1 MTPVEKDETRRDES
15 EKGYSMWLVISLILG
30 IIVGFVVPSD
40 HEDSTNIHLPNHCK
54 ANKIEHVSGR
64 LSLCLGWISFVCW
77 GISFYPQL
85 YLNYKL
91 KHTNGLSSFYQ
102 LMNIAGY
109 AAYSLYNGFFYFSTS
124 VQTSFCLDNN
134 GSMNVVRLSD
144 VFFSFHA
151 FIITW
156 ITVFQIYYYNNDV
169 QTGALAILIFASI
182 SVLTF
187 IFGGTNINYL
197 YGLGTFKVIV
207 TLIKYMPQ
215 VYLNYSR
222 SSTSGWTIHNVLLDF
237 TGGIT
242 STIQLFIDAKNFQEV
257 VADFPKLC
265 LGSISMFFDVIFL
278 IQHYV
283 LYNDDGVDD
292 DDNINRLLVDVDTE
306 DLKNSNE
313 SLKENEHTKLLV
325 NDNNVDAVRS
335 YH

>member
-124 VQTSFCLDNN
+124 VQT
-134 GSMNVVRLSD
+134 
-144 VFFSFHA
+144 
-151 FIITW
+151 
-156 ITVFQIYYYNNDV
+156 
-169 QTGALAILIFASI
+169 
-182 SVLTF
+182 
-187 IFGGTNINYL
+187 
-197 YGLGTFKVIV
+197 
-207 TLIKYMPQ
+207 
-215 VYLNYSR
+215 
-222 SSTSGWTIHNVLLDF
+222 
-237 TGGIT
+237 
-242 STIQLFIDAKNFQEV
+242 
-257 VADFPKLC
+257 
-265 LGSISMFFDVIFL
+265 
-278 IQHYV
+278 
-283 LYNDDGVDD
+283 
-292 DDNINRLLVDVDTE
+292 
-306 DLKNSNE
+306 
-313 SLKENEHTKLLV
+313 
-325 NDNNVDAVRS
+325 
-335 YH
+335 